1 MADKIGTDE
10 HGEILIYQTDD
21 GQTNIEVKIEDD
33 TVWLTQQQL
42 TELYQC
48 SKSNISEHIKHI
60 FEEGELDKD
69 SVVRKFRTTAD
80 DGKTYNVTYY
90 NLDMIISLGYRIRSV
105 IATRFRQWATKR
117 LKEYMI
123 KGFTIDDERLKGNGG
138 GNYWKELLDRIRD
151 IRSSEKVLYRQVLD
165 LYATSVDYNP
175 HSEES
180 VRFFK
185 IAKNYLEENEL
196 KVLNNLVSG
205 YFDLAEI
212 NAIEH
217 KPMYMD
223 DYVKQLDSVL
233 SSGNRKLLTGSGSVS
248 HKQALEKAKSEYRKY
263 QEITLTPV
271 EKAYLESIK
280 EVSKEVKSR

>member
-280 EVSKEVKSR
+280 EVSKEVKRR